1 VSIDRESAL
10 RQAEKLQREGKLD
23 LAIAAY
29 ARLVEAQ
36 PRDWN
41 TINTL
46 GDLHLRAGDVERGV
60 AQFVQIADHLFS
72 EGFFPKAAA
81 LYKKTLKA
89 KPDHEHTLLR
99 LAEIAAVQE
108 LLADARAYLRKL
120 WELRSE
126 RGDERGA
133 ADCLVRLAT
142 LPQADP
148 ETVLTAARVSRA
160 LGDNEQAASLFRAA
174 AEELQ
179 KAGRDAAALEALAQ
193 VMGLQPSDTAL
204 RRELVG
210 RYVAAGQ
217 LEHVAALLD
226 LETAGSEP
234 DLLLALAQIEL
245 SRRDDAAACAALTR
259 FITVATERSAD
270 VLRLAGEL
278 GRAGDAQQAFTVS
291 EIVVDDAVLRGDW
304 DRAIDVL
311 QQFLVHGSHIPA
323 LVKLVQIAGDAGHED
338 VLQESRERL
347 ADAYLEQGLGPDAR
361 SVAEMLFESA
371 PDSAVHAAR
380 LRRAMEMS
388 GVEDL
393 DAAVQAIRA
402 RPGTEAPVG
411 AARTPAPEPE
421 PQIAVAVEAI
431 TVDVDTPAFTIHA
444 VDDELLDLGSAPELE
459 DPAEPLRV
467 NELANQPAEIDL
479 SDALAALG
487 AAPGASAAGRP
498 AAGASLEAIF
508 EAMRPRGADYRTVAE
523 GAELY
528 ERGLRRLED
537 GEIRDGLADL
547 AEAARVPA
555 FRFPSASRLGREYVA
570 RGHAHAGIE
579 WLERAAEMPA
589 PTRDA
594 GLAVLYDLGVA
605 LNAAGESTRAL
616 AVMMEIEADEPN
628 YRDVR
633 QRLEVLARAEA
644 ERRG

>member
-1 VSIDRESAL
+1 MSIDRESAL

-133 ADCLVRLAT
+133 ADCLVRLAS

>member
-133 ADCLVRLAT
+133 ADCLVRLAS

-508 EAMRPRGADYRTVAE
+508 EAMRPRGSDYRTVAE